1 MTDRVGIRGLGV
13 IVKLWDTG
21 KQIIEVG
28 MNFSYSFVRAL
39 YILKILCVHVCVC
52 IANVCPGFLFLNLVP
67 SVLTYKLSILVQ

>member
-1 MTDRVGIRGLGV
+1 MDRVGIRGLGV

-39 YILKILCVHVCVC
+39 YILKILCVHVCVYC
-52 IANVCPGFLFLNLVP
+52 KC
-67 SVLTYKLSILVQ
+67 LSWFFVFKSCS